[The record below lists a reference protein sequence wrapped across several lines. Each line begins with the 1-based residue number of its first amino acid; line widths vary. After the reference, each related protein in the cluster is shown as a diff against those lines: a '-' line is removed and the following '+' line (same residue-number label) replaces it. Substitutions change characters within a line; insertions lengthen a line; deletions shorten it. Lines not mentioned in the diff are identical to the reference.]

1 MRRMGGMNGIMSML
15 RLVGLFWLFAIVP
28 AAAMENAPVEAFFG
42 EYEGTATVTE
52 GDDAGE
58 RQARVE
64 ISKHKSGFSIEWE
77 TVIAD
82 DSGDSKTRSFETTF
96 MPDDRDNLYISLVK
110 GSMFE
115 GKKARNP
122 LNGEPLLWATIK
134 GKTLSVYNMVVTD
147 DASYEI
153 SAYHRTL
160 TDVGLDIAFSR
171 IVGEVVT
178 RRVTGSLKRVS
189 D

>member
-1 MRRMGGMNGIMSML
+1 MPML
-15 RLVGLFWLFAIVP
+15 RFVGLIWLFTAVP
-28 AAAMENAPVEAFFG
+28 AHAMDNVPVKAFFG
-42 EYEGTATVTE
+42 EYEGTAVVTD
-52 GDDAGE
+52 GDDTGE
-58 RQARVE
+58 RQARVV

-82 DSGDSKTRSFETTF
+82 DSGDTKTRSFETTF
-96 MPDDRDNLYISLVK
+96 MPDDRENLYISLVK

-160 TDVGLDIAFSR
+160 TDAGLDITFSR